1 MEYLLHILI
10 LVGLYSILAVSL
22 DLVVGHGGMLSLAQ
36 AAFFGIGAYTA
47 ALTTVHFNVAFP
59 LDMFAAIVVA
69 VALSVIV
76 SSSTTYLQDDY
87 YVIATLCFQMIL
99 LNGLNNWMDVT
110 RGPLGIPGIA
120 PIMIFDR
127 ALESRWWFLALTIL
141 FVLIAH
147 IIAFRIVE
155 SPFGRVLHAIR
166 EDDIFAQALGKH
178 TSYFKISIFAVSAAL
193 AAIAG
198 TLYAH
203 YVTYIDPSSFTVTES
218 ILVLSM
224 VIVGG
229 AGSRWGPLLGALILI
244 SVPEALRFL
253 GLPALLAANLRQLIY
268 GISLV
273 AILILRPRG
282 LIGKFAF
289 GERRKM

>member
-1 MEYLLHILI
+1 MDYLLHVLI
-10 LVGLYSILAVSL
+10 LVGLYGILAVSL
-22 DLVVGHGGMLSLAQ
+22 DLIVGHSGMLSLAQ

-47 ALTTVHFNVAFP
+47 ALITTYAQVGFP
-59 LDMFAAIVVA
+59 LDMAAAIVVA
-69 VALSVIV
+69 VVLSVLV
-76 SSSTTYLQDDY
+76 AAPTAYLQDDY
-87 YVIATLCFQMIL
+87 YVIATLCFQMIV
-99 LNGLNNWMDVT
+99 LNGLGNWMDVT
-110 RGPLGIPGIA
+110 RGPLGIPGIP
-120 PIMIFDR
+120 PIMIHGW

-141 FVLIAH
+141 FVLLAH
-147 IIAFRIVE
+147 SVAFRIVA

-166 EDDIFAQALGKH
+166 EDDILAQAMGKNV
-178 TSYFKISIFAVSAAL
+178 SYFKIAISAMSAAL

-244 SVPEALRFL
+244 SVPESLRFL
-253 GLPALLAANLRQLIY
+253 GLPASFAANMRQLIY
-268 GISLV
+268 GIALV
-273 AILILRPRG
+273 TILVLRPRG
-282 LIGKFAF
+282 LFGKYGFLQ
-289 GERRKM
+289 RR